1 MAQQPL
7 SDQVCRD
14 TLDAV
19 ALYGT
24 IAATSRALGIN
35 RNTFQ
40 SRFVEATRRS
50 NGNPQRVASHP
61 ARLASHIEN
70 GCVVVFSDA
79 HYWPGE
85 ESTAHRAMLRAIGEF
100 RPRLVIANGDV
111 FDGAS
116 ISRHP
121 RIGWDSTPT
130 VKEEIEAVTLRLGEI
145 EAAAKGYAGLIWT
158 LGNHDA
164 RFETCLA
171 ANSPQYQGV
180 TGFALK
186 DSFPL
191 WQPAWRCDI
200 NPGEDSHTIVKHR
213 WKGGVHA
220 TRNNAANA
228 GVSFVTGHLHSQKV
242 APLTDARGT
251 RYGVDS
257 GCLADPNSKSFV
269 GYTEDGI
276 KDWRS
281 GFAILT
287 YRNGRLLFPELV
299 SVVSEASGTV
309 EFRGKEYV
317 V

>member
-1 MAQQPL
+1 MAAQPL
-7 SDQVCRD
+7 SDQVCSE

-19 ALYGT
+19 ALHGG
-24 IAATSRALGIN
+24 ISAAARAMGVN
-35 RNTFQ
+35 RLTLDA
-40 SRFVEATRRS
+40 RFREAVRRS
-50 NGNPQRVASHP
+50 NGSVSRVASHP
-61 ARLASHIEN
+61 ARVSLHIEN
-70 GCVVVFSDA
+70 GCAIIFSDA
-79 HYWPGE
+79 HYWPNE
-85 ESTAHRAMLRAIGEF
+85 ETTAHRALVRAVKEF
-100 RPRLVIANGDV
+100 MPRILIANGDI

-130 VKEEIEAVTLRLGEI
+130 VKEEIEAVKIRLGELE
-145 EAAAKGYAGLIWT
+145 EAARGGAQLVWT

-164 RFETCLA
+164 RYETALA

-180 TGFALK
+180 GGFALK
-186 DSFPL
+186 DNFPL
-191 WQPAWRCDI
+191 WMPAWRCDI
-200 NPGEDSHTIVKHR
+200 NPGTESHTIVKHR

-220 TRNNAANA
+220 TRNNTANA
-228 GVSFVTGHLHSQKV
+228 GVNFVTGHLHSQKV

-257 GCLADPNSKSFV
+257 GCLADPNAGSFI

-287 YRNGRLLFPELV
+287 YRHGRLLFPELV
-299 SVVSEASGTV
+299 SVVSEAAGLV
-309 EFRGKEYV
+309 EFRGKEYTV
-317 V
+317 